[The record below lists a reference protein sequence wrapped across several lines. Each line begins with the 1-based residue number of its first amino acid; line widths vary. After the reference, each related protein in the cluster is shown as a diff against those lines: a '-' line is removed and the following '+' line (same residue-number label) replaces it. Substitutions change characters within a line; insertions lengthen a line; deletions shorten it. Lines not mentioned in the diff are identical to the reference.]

1 MKILLKCHYIVLQF
15 KFIARIEIDNFKGLV
30 VELGDMPYRF
40 NFDLSR
46 VSKSFFREL
55 AKVAHEKDVHRR
67 IGKKTRNLAEKFKIR
82 KITGLEVSDA
92 LTLVEDLVDLYVSN
106 ISGKEKFLKTRKR
119 ALLLPHCAR
128 KYMDNRCKAI
138 FDQEVPSY
146 FCASCSPD
154 CLINRATVLG
164 KKKGY
169 DVYVLPGGSC
179 VPKILKNN
187 FYDGIVGVACSQ
199 ELTIG
204 GNYLEALGR
213 AGQAVPLVKNGC
225 ANTRFS
231 VETLERTL

>member
-1 MKILLKCHYIVLQF
+1 
-15 KFIARIEIDNFKGLV
+15 
-30 VELGDMPYRF
+30 MPYGF
-40 NFDLSR
+40 SFDLSR

-55 AKVAHEKDVHRR
+55 AKVAHDKDVHRR
-67 IGKKTRNLAEKFKIR
+67 LGKKTRNLAEKFKVR
-82 KITGLEVSDA
+82 ELTGLEVSDA
-92 LTLVEDLVDLYVSN
+92 LTLVEDLVDIYVRN

-119 ALLLPHCAR
+119 VLLLPHCSR
-128 KYMDNRCKAI
+128 KFMDNRCKAS
-138 FDQEVPSY
+138 FDPKVPSY

-154 CLINRATVLG
+154 CLINRATELG
-164 KKKGY
+164 KKRGY

-179 VPKILKNN
+179 VPEIMKNN
-187 FYDGIVGVACSQ
+187 FYEGIVGVACSQ

-231 VETLERTL
+231 IETLERIL